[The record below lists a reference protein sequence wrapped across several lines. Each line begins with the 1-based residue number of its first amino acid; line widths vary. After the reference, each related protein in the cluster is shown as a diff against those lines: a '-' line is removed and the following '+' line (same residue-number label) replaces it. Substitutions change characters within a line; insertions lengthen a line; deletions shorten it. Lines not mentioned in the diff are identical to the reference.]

1 MKLSPCRVARL
12 GAAMALGVGACVGA
26 QAQSSVQLY
35 GLIDLAVG
43 SYETSGSSRLGR
55 VESGGMTTSYIGF
68 SGKEDLGGGLA
79 VNFAL
84 DHFLRADTGEAA
96 RFNGDTFW
104 ARNANVG
111 LSGSFGTVTLGRRST
126 PMFVSTLL
134 FNPFGDSFG
143 FSPAIR
149 SYYGSTGTLAGDSGW
164 SNGIT
169 YASPRFG
176 GLSATLT
183 YALDE
188 TPGARDANIGGNVL
202 YFAGPI
208 GLSFS
213 AQRVQAVFD
222 SGDETAVQLGASY
235 ALGALKLFG
244 QYGQIREDQG
254 AVDSKDKIFQLG
266 ASYKIGEGS
275 VLASY
280 GSRKTTGTTESKRD
294 IASLGYD
301 HFLSKRTDVYAVYM
315 YDKIRDTDSGNT
327 VAFGIR
333 HRF

>member
-1 MKLSPCRVARL
+1 MKLSSRS
-12 GAAMALGVGACVGA
+12 AACWATVGGLALAAHAGA
-26 QAQSSVQLY
+26 QAQSSIQVY
-35 GLIDLAVG
+35 GLLDLAFG
-43 SYETSGSSRLGR
+43 SYETSGADRLTR
-55 VESGGMTTSYIGF
+55 VESGGMTTSYLGF
-68 SGKEDLGGGLA
+68 SGREDLGGGLSA
-79 VNFAL
+79 TFAL
-84 DHFLRADTGEAA
+84 DHFLRADTGDAA
-96 RFNGDTFW
+96 RFSGDAFW

-111 LSGSFGTVTLGRRST
+111 LSGSFGSVFLGRRAT
-126 PMFVSTLL
+126 PLFVATLL

-149 SYYGSTGTLAGDSGW
+149 SYYGATGTLAGDSGW
-164 SNGIT
+164 SDAIS
-169 YASPRFG
+169 YASPRVG
-176 GLSATLT
+176 GVAVNLQ
-183 YALDE
+183 YALKE
-188 TPGARDANIGGNVL
+188 AGNGANVGGNVL
-202 YFAGPI
+202 YFGGP
-208 GLSFS
+208 LAVAVA
-213 AQRVQAVFD
+213 AQQVKKGVAT
-222 SGDETAVQLGASY
+222 GKETAYQFAASY
-235 ALGALKLFG
+235 TLGPAKFFG
-244 QYGQIREDQG
+244 QYGQIKEET
-254 AVDSKDKIFQLG
+254 AVDLKDKIFQLG